1 MGTDVLEFIYLVCFF
16 LGLGFA
22 VLSALL
28 SGLFS
33 GDAGAHMGGHMDSGG
48 LHGHGHDAGAHSD
61 DGTVHYSPLS
71 PVTIAM
77 FISTFG
83 GTGILYK
90 RYFDPQIWIH
100 VPMAAVSALIVA
112 GIVSWIFYRIMLAT
126 QSTSQPR
133 AEEAIGMEAEV
144 TVSIP
149 HQGLGEIA
157 YTLRGTRLTSSA
169 KTADNKELPARAMV
183 KIVKQVGNTYIVEK
197 A

>member
-1 MGTDVLEFIYLVCFF
+1 MGHDVVEFIYLVCFF

-22 VLSALL
+22 VLSGLL
-28 SGLFS
+28 SGLFT
-33 GDAGAHMGGHMDSGG
+33 GHVGAHMDSGG
-48 LHGHGHDAGAHSD
+48 LHGDGGHGGHVGTDE
-61 DGTVHYSPLS
+61 GTVHYSPLS

-77 FISTFG
+77 FISTLG

-90 RYFDPQIWIH
+90 RFVNPQIWIH
-100 VPMAAVSALIVA
+100 VPMAVASAVAVA
-112 GIVSWIFYRIMLAT
+112 GIVSWMFYRIMAAT

-133 AEEAIGMEAEV
+133 SEEAIGMEAEV

-149 HQGLGEIA
+149 NNGLGEIA
-157 YTLRGTRLTSSA
+157 YALRGARLTSSA
-169 KTADNKELPARAMV
+169 QTVDNKELPARTVV

>member
-1 MGTDVLEFIYLVCFF
+1 MGTDVPEFIYLVCFF

-22 VLSALL
+22 VLSGLL
-28 SGLFS
+28 SGLFT
-33 GDAGAHMGGHMDSGG
+33 GHAGAHMGGGHMDSGG
-48 LHGHGHDAGAHSD
+48 LHGHGAHLHSD
-61 DGTVHYSPLS
+61 EGSVHYSPLS

-77 FISTFG
+77 FVSTFG
-83 GTGILYK
+83 GTGLLYK
-90 RYFDPQIWIH
+90 RFINPVFWVH
-100 VPMAAVSALIVA
+100 VPMAAVSALVVA
-112 GIVSWIFYRIMLAT
+112 GIVSWFFYRIMLAT

-157 YTLRGTRLTSSA
+157 YTLRGARLTSSA
-169 KTADNKELPARAMV
+169 KTADNKEIPARAMV
-183 KIVKQVGNTYIVEK
+183 KIVKQVGNTCIVEK

>member
-33 GDAGAHMGGHMDSGG
+33 GHMGAHMDSGG
-48 LHGHGHDAGAHSD
+48 LHGHGHDAGVHSD

-77 FISTFG
+77 FVSTFG

-90 RYFDPQIWIH
+90 RFIHPQFWVH
-100 VPMAAVSALIVA
+100 VPMAAVSALVVA
-112 GIVSWIFYRIMLAT
+112 GIVSWVFYRIMLAT

-157 YTLRGTRLTSSA
+157 YTLRGARLTSSA
-169 KTADNKELPARAMV
+169 KTADNKEIPARAMV
-183 KIVKQVGNTYIVEK
+183 KIVKQVGNTCIVEK